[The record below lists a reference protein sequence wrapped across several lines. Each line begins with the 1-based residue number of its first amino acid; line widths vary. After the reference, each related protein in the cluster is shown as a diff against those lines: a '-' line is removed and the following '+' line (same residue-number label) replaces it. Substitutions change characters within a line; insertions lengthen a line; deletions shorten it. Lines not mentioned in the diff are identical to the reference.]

1 MLSWRVCCLTRQAHY
16 DGSTKL
22 SPASAGL
29 FLSGRWQ
36 PIASHPRCCG
46 GLLITFAE
54 KSQPLLGPE
63 RGKPPPSPRSARL
76 ASRPW
81 LCARPAL
88 PSEAP
93 TLLRRGSASPNY
105 ITSVMSRRPPA
116 ATKPMPTSSPS
127 VIAIAMPPTKANTPT
142 TAASG
147 PSQLKRFQKKPRQ
160 FATGLSR
167 SPGFAG
173 ETANPRAQH
182 RADPLVSMS
191 EPRRINRVRG
201 SQKKPRQRGAG
212 LSLWVSR
219 MGLAGSPGGKECGS
233 KPTT

>member
-127 VIAIAMPPTKANTPT
+127 VIAIAMPPTKANPPT
-142 TAASG
+142 TAIVDR
-147 PSQLKRFQKKPRQ
+147 LN
-160 FATGLSR
+160 L
-167 SPGFAG
+167 
-173 ETANPRAQH
+173 
-182 RADPLVSMS
+182 
-191 EPRRINRVRG
+191 RG
-201 SQKKPRQRGAG
+201 SRKSPASSRRG
-212 LSLWVSR
+212 
-219 MGLAGSPGGKECGS
+219 
-233 KPTT
+233 